1 MAAVELDRLL
11 SELSEQNGSD
21 LHLKVNRPPLMRV
34 AGSLTP
40 TGYEEITPQSMQEA
54 VYALMA
60 PSVRKKF
67 EQNLEADFSYEV
79 PGLARF
85 RVNVFVQRG
94 QIGSVFRLVPI
105 DVPTVDGL
113 GLPQVLKTLSDKPNG
128 QILVTGPTG
137 SGKSTTLACM
147 MEHINQTRPVHI
159 VTVEDPIEFV
169 YTDQMATINQRELGI
184 DTRELHAALR
194 AVLRQDPDV
203 ILIGEMRDAETMRFA
218 LTAAE
223 TGHLVFSTLHTNSA
237 VQTIDRI
244 MDSFPESSHRQLRQ
258 QLSCVLEAVVSM
270 KLVER
275 ADGKGLI
282 AAVEI
287 LRRTP
292 RVSKLLLQGNLEALE
307 EEIESSVAYHK
318 MQCMNQ
324 SLAALVV
331 NRAIT
336 METALASSTNP
347 GDLDLIL
354 RKLLYIEEQQNEEEG
369 NAMAEPLSDFSKI
382 IELQEIRKA
391 YEEQQERHGSELA
404 ELEEKITRLN
414 AELAEQA
421 QQGQQEAAEGGDVAH
436 LRDENE
442 RLSRQ
447 LQLVRGEYESK
458 VERLNAS
465 IRELSG
471 GAPRTAPP
479 ASDAERKGFFRR

>member
-223 TGHLVFSTLHTNSA
+223 TGHLVFSTLHTNDSK
-237 VQTIDRI
+237 QTLDRI
-244 MDSFPESSHRQLRQ
+244 LDTFPDQTAQIRAQLALLLRGVISQ
-258 QLSCVLEAVVSM
+258 RLLR
-270 KLVER
+270 R
-275 ADGKGLI
+275 ADGMGLVPAI
-282 AAVEI
+282 EI
-287 LRRTP
+287 LINTAHITE
-292 RVSKLLLQGNLEALE
+292 LIEQGHTRD
-307 EEIESSVAYHK
+307 IEKAIAEGRHYQ
-318 MQCMNQ
+318 MQTFNQ
-324 SLAALVV
+324 SLLDMVKSGIV
-331 NRAIT
+331 T
-336 METALASSTNP
+336 EEEALANSSAP
-347 GDLDLIL
+347 EEL
-354 RKLLYIEEQQNEEEG
+354 RLGFRGITKG
-369 NAMAEPLSDFSKI
+369 SAAAGVDMDF
-382 IELQEIRKA
+382 
-391 YEEQQERHGSELA
+391 
-404 ELEEKITRLN
+404 
-414 AELAEQA
+414 
-421 QQGQQEAAEGGDVAH
+421 GDVAGGA
-436 LRDENE
+436 RTKGGP
-442 RLSRQ
+442 R
-447 LQLVRGEYESK
+447 
-458 VERLNAS
+458 
-465 IRELSG
+465 SG
-471 GAPRTAPP
+471 GGK
-479 ASDAERKGFFRR
+479 KGDDKPKVSRGFDF